1 MRISALGAAAGA
13 LALTA
18 LIMPAAH
25 ATGADSGD
33 IKILSATVNGGKDIV
48 IGTTTKTITATVT
61 ASDPSYI
68 KNASL
73 VLFHGTHLV
82 THNSD
87 GVLNPTT
94 RQADCQ
100 KTNYATSTCTITISG
115 NPVLLENRT
124 AGTWK
129 VYIWV
134 IAKDGDQTYADPY
147 SSVRIQRKS
156 RLPVNASPEPVAKG
170 KTITVAGKLS
180 RASWWDDLEYHG
192 YAKQPV
198 KLQFRK
204 AGTNTY
210 TTVKTTYSNAYGN
223 LKTTVKA
230 SADGYWR
237 YNFAGTTTTP
247 AVKATGDYVDVR

>member
-1 MRISALGAAAGA
+1 MRISALGAAASA

-18 LIMPAAH
+18 LIVPTAH
-25 ATGADSGD
+25 ATGDDSGD
-33 IKILSATVNGGKDIV
+33 VKILSATVNAGKDIV

-68 KNASL
+68 KNAAL
-73 VLFHGTHLV
+73 VLFHGTHLN
-82 THNSD
+82 TDDFD

-94 RQADCQ
+94 SQADCQ
-100 KTNYATSTCTITISG
+100 KVNYATSTCKLTISG
-115 NPVLLENRT
+115 NPVLLENKT

-129 VYIWV
+129 LYVWI

-147 SSVRIQRKS
+147 SGVRIQRKS
-156 RLPVNASPEPVAKG
+156 RLTVNASPEPVGKG

-192 YAKQPV
+192 YANQPV

-204 AGTNTY
+204 AGTTTY
-210 TTVKTTYSNAYGN
+210 TTVKTTHSNAYGN
-223 LKTTVKA
+223 LKTTVNA
-230 SADGYWR
+230 SVDGYWR
-237 YNFAGTTTTP
+237 YYFAGTTTTS
-247 AVKATGDYVDVR
+247 AVKTAGDYEASP